1 MTTTTTTPSCSSSS
15 RSLLPPLLLV
25 LLLASSSLLLIE
37 AFTPLRPPSSSTFL
51 PSSSSSSS
59 FCPSPR
65 HQSPLPHQ
73 IRRDTSLYGLFG
85 GKAAPAPEPPA
96 KTGLFSGL
104 LGKKKTTTA
113 STSTGPDGRKR
124 KLVRKKVKATS
135 ATREA
140 KKEVKKDAKLEGKKA
155 NVQRS
160 TLQRDNSVRA

>member
-1 MTTTTTTPSCSSSS
+1 MTTTTTTPSCSS
-15 RSLLPPLLLV
+15 RLLPPLLLV

-51 PSSSSSSS
+51 PSSSSFSSS

-65 HQSPLPHQ
+65 HQQSPLPHQ

-104 LGKKKTTTA
+104 LGKKKLTTA

-124 KLVRKKVKATS
+124 KMVRKRVKATS

-160 TLQRDNSVRA
+160 TLQRDNSVRG

>member
-1 MTTTTTTPSCSSSS
+1 MKTTTTTPSCSS

-51 PSSSSSSS
+51 PSPSSSSSL
-59 FCPSPR
+59 CPSPR
-65 HQSPLPHQ
+65 HQQSPLPHQ

-113 STSTGPDGRKR
+113 STSTGLDGRKR